1 MKSALDRAASTAKV
15 KLEQLADGSLRITT
29 ERAGRNGFQAI
40 EKVVDASGTT
50 KSVVQKGFDAAGNL
64 VHVGELVHW
73 TLDDWTVAYTSCDNG
88 NSRDT
93 IETQTNTPYQSQQ
106 FDANCSYGW

>member
-40 EKVVDASGTT
+40 EKVVDARGAT
-50 KSVVQKGFDAAGNL
+50 KSVVQKAFDGAGNL
-64 VHVGELVHW
+64 VHV
-73 TLDDWTVAYTSCDNG
+73 D
-88 NSRDT
+88 
-93 IETQTNTPYQSQQ
+93 QKFP
-106 FDANCSYGW
+106 